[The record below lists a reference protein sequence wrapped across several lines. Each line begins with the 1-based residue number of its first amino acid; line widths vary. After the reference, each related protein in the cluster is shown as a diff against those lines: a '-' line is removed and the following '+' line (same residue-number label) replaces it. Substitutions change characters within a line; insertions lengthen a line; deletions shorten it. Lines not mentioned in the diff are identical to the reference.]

1 MTKKK
6 IRFSI
11 VVWILAVVMA
21 LSVVC
26 AAFTA
31 SYSTDSSGNL
41 SAGTATD
48 TFSPFIDKDKAI
60 ADLRKDMIKSIN
72 KDLIKNIA
80 DYRLSGKVNAIITF
94 SENSLVN
101 EYNEKHSGSSTLE
114 DYLQSSSAKSL
125 AKSMTERQNKAADKL
140 VKAGLVSAVKYGYTA
155 IADGVYVTT
164 TYENLNA
171 IMQFDEVSRIIVSNT
186 YMPAVATENPVNVYD
201 TGIFNSS
208 DVDYTGK
215 GTIVAVLDTGC
226 DYTHTAFTTHK
237 VEQPLYGRNDIARIL
252 PQTVAYGYDNTV
264 EPREVYYGNITNNKI
279 AWGYDYADKD
289 PDVMPFSS
297 EHGTHVAGII
307 GGKDDVITGVAV
319 DAQLAIMKV
328 FSDYKDGAD
337 DGDILAAL
345 EDCVKLGV
353 DAINMSLGT
362 SCGFTR
368 EVDEVRKNEIYD
380 SIEEAGISLVVA
392 ASNDYSSAYGSEFGN
407 TNKTRNPDSA
417 TVGAPSTYNAAM
429 SVASINGNKDKYML
443 ANGNQEVFFLESFNQ
458 SAKEYNF
465 FEMMGITEGVT
476 KTFDYV
482 TVPGYGYAANY
493 IGTDV
498 KGKIALVKRGDISF
512 EEKARFAAENGAVAC
527 IIYNNVFGDIIMTV
541 GNDITIPVVSIGK
554 DDGDILASVN
564 KGKENEGIGT
574 LEFSYSNQA
583 GPFMSDFS
591 SWGPNPDLSLKPEI
605 TAHGGNIYSAVP
617 GGGYDK
623 LSGTSMACPNM
634 CGITVL
640 IRQYVKENF
649 PSLTTTCEVRDL
661 VNQLCMSTATI
672 ALDRKG
678 NPYSPRKQGAG
689 IADIL
694 KATTTDAYLY
704 VDGMGKT
711 KLELGDDPQ
720 RNGVYT
726 MSVNLKNI
734 SDKSVSYT
742 IGNLAMTESVSSSD
756 KDYVAEMAYMLDV
769 SADYNVKGGTLNGG
783 VVTVPAGQT
792 ATVTA
797 TITLSGADKRYI
809 NGNFE
814 NGMYVEGFLTFTNT
828 DDKGVSLNAPFLAFY
843 GDWADAPIFD
853 EDYYMVETEAHNG
866 AIDEE
871 DKIKAD
877 YYATT
882 PLGKYYYDYIIPLG
896 SYMYDMSPDDVA
908 IPATAEHAAI
918 SYYRDCISGVYSV
931 FTGLLRGAKEMNIEI
946 VDTATGKTVWQK
958 TEYNAYKAH
967 FNGAQMPYVCNI
979 DLDMVDFKT
988 NEVFGDNNSHYQ
1000 VTMSAKM
1007 DWDNGERNVNDTY
1020 KFSFY
1025 IDYQAPLIVD
1035 SKFSVEY
1042 DRLGDKDKDKYFVEL
1057 TVYDN
1062 HYAMSLRPVVVYSY
1076 VDENGQTKQTFSS
1089 LAENPL
1095 PVYQE
1100 KRDSKTVV
1108 KVDITDYLDV
1118 IRSSNLPQGI
1128 TFYVDDYAMNS
1139 AIYYIPFPETQCNT
1153 LGFKTEDS
1161 SQGVPTIELKKGETF
1176 DLTTVMYDTA
1186 DENREIDRFYLKN
1199 LTWTSSNPD
1208 VVAVSGGQIEALQNN
1223 EGIVISVKG
1232 ETWDKAKTVRVNIVG
1247 ENAADGSSSQN
1258 TELENI
1264 EFISYD
1270 TVFAYNGDIDRSEIG
1285 RTGGKGFFDGNYT
1298 LNFYPGEQV
1307 KLNYLIE
1314 PWNLDPARYELK
1326 WSSSN
1331 ERVATVDENGVVKG
1345 LAEGRTRVS
1354 LNIIVDG
1361 RQSILQA
1368 RCTVNIKNEFV
1379 IENRELVAYKGLG
1392 GVVEIPDDEGILYIG
1407 SFAFCHYNL
1416 VNDKDVGDD
1425 YDFDDKKEPLRN
1437 NTVTKVIIPAGV
1449 EEIRKF
1455 AFYNCE
1461 VLEEVVLG
1469 EDCDKI
1475 YEYAF
1480 YNNVRLINI
1489 NLDRVKV
1496 ISDYAFYG
1504 CRVLQ
1509 NPGFGINFESVNVLG
1524 NYSFANCVQLTS
1536 ANLTDLRRS
1545 GEGAFYGCSH
1555 LTTVV
1560 LGERAR
1566 LAPQMFAASSLRE
1579 ITVYSDTIPDKA
1591 FYNCTRLTKV
1601 TVVNDLTYL
1610 GTDAFSGC
1618 VQLNS
1623 FTFKKGCEY
1632 IGSAAFYGCAKLS
1645 AIVLPDGITSF
1656 GDNVFGNCASLTTLI
1671 LNANTVIN
1679 EVGALMFNAL
1689 GGTNVAFSAANSN
1702 HYSVKDGI
1710 LFSKDGTELILALT
1724 NKTFDGGIYVLPE
1737 NVKVIADGAFSGNR
1751 NLNVLDASVSQLE
1764 KIGNSAFAYC
1774 ANLTAVKLG
1783 DNAVAIDDRA
1793 FTEAVN
1799 LKNIDL
1805 SKCPSIGEF
1814 AFYNTALTAVTV
1826 GDGATVGYRAFSVG
1840 KSTVLN
1846 ATYTSKLI
1854 NLYLGKNAKIGDY
1867 AFANTAVATVEMP
1880 ADGGVVIGQYAFFNS
1895 SSLVRIDLTKATEL
1909 SAYSF
1914 AMCSKLARV
1923 DLGNIAVIPE
1933 GCFSGCASLVNV
1945 TADNAEKVE
1954 HDAFAQFELV
1964 SGGQQFVYEGPAI
1977 VTIILPKAI
1986 EIGEYAFYGCMD
1998 LETVSLPEV
2007 ETIGEG
2013 AFEFCEKLQNVTFGS
2028 KLSVIN
2034 DGVFYG
2040 CSSLNL
2046 AEFDF
2051 DNITKVGKM
2060 SFLGTQVPE
2069 TLTLPKVE
2077 SIDVQA
2083 FCEAELV
2090 QTSQGLQFVPV
2101 KNPHLKTVNAPELRF
2116 LLENAFYGSGA
2127 LQQFNAPKLEEIGS
2141 MVFVDSLIT
2150 EFEVTDNLRFVDYG
2164 AFTYAEKFE
2173 TFYATVN
2180 GQKVFDVTFS
2190 NVMLDK
2196 GVLYTSTNKG
2206 YMLSSYPAAKTDA
2219 EYAVPEG
2226 VVRIEFLAAY
2236 GNKNITKIVLPQT
2249 LTNIGNMSFYSCD
2262 KLATVEFRSYYAPV
2276 LEGTMSG
2283 ELDILPG
2290 SDLKDRFPGFD
2301 KLYKYDYYYYTQ
2313 LLQLLANPDYKPSF
2327 GVPYPLYYATFV
2339 DFVTS
2344 KKASNLQAV
2353 LPVNSEGYDSAL
2365 YTAYFN
2371 TITKSQFTP
2380 MGGYAIAFINAVNN
2394 LPDVV
2399 DRFAAKSMGDAI
2411 TAYNALQRHTDEL
2424 AAVDKSVVDRYQT
2437 ALSAYNVDVAIN
2449 AINKLVG
2456 IDSTD
2461 RSINLVEKANSAY
2474 NVLSAE
2480 EKDLITNYDK
2490 LVKAN
2495 ADLEKAIK
2503 ERNEELEAERKKA
2516 AQAAI
2521 DAIDAIGE
2529 VSSAQS
2535 CFDRLSQAL
2544 NVFNALTTEEKAY
2557 VTNSD
2562 KLQAAVTSYNTL
2574 VKTINTVNAEV
2585 TKTATNVTLQVA
2597 GILSLLA
2604 IVAVALKNLLGGKL

>member
-11 VVWILAVVMA
+11 VVWILAVVMV
-21 LSVVC
+21 LSVIC
-26 AAFTA
+26 AAFTT

-101 EYNEKHSGSSTLE
+101 EYNEKHSGSTTLE

-186 YMPAVATENPVNVYD
+186 YLPAVATENPVNVYD

-237 VEQPLYGRNDIARIL
+237 VEQPLYDRNDIARIL

-554 DDGDILASVN
+554 DDGDILAAVN
-564 KGKENEGIGT
+564 KGKENEGVGT

-649 PSLTTTCEVRDL
+649 PSLTTCEVRDL

-828 DDKGVSLNAPFLAFY
+828 DGEGVSLNAPFLAFY

-896 SYMYDMSPDDVA
+896 SYLYDMSPADGAAYLTDIALNSAERFDKPANPVKEGYDFVCWTLNGEEYRWTKADTTETYYGTMPGGTNTLVA
-908 IPATAEHAAI
+908 VWELNHENRVALKEELTAAMTAYAREKGVEVPLNDMDKPATDTEAKIRKIYADVIEIIDYKAAVLDEVNAYAQRFNITLTASETFALRDAKDKAAADEQKALLKSLVDIRALAAVKADAKAAI
-918 SYYRDCISGVYSV
+918 E
-931 FTGLLRGAKEMNIEI
+931 AA
-946 VDTATGKTVWQK
+946 AT
-958 TEYNAYKAH
+958 
-967 FNGAQMPYVCNI
+967 
-979 DLDMVDFKT
+979 
-988 NEVFGDNNSHYQ
+988 
-1000 VTMSAKM
+1000 
-1007 DWDNGERNVNDTY
+1007 
-1020 KFSFY
+1020 
-1025 IDYQAPLIVD
+1025 
-1035 SKFSVEY
+1035 
-1042 DRLGDKDKDKYFVEL
+1042 
-1057 TVYDN
+1057 
-1062 HYAMSLRPVVVYSY
+1062 
-1076 VDENGQTKQTFSS
+1076 
-1089 LAENPL
+1089 
-1095 PVYQE
+1095 
-1100 KRDSKTVV
+1100 
-1108 KVDITDYLDV
+1108 
-1118 IRSSNLPQGI
+1118 
-1128 TFYVDDYAMNS
+1128 
-1139 AIYYIPFPETQCNT
+1139 
-1153 LGFKTEDS
+1153 
-1161 SQGVPTIELKKGETF
+1161 
-1176 DLTTVMYDTA
+1176 
-1186 DENREIDRFYLKN
+1186 
-1199 LTWTSSNPD
+1199 
-1208 VVAVSGGQIEALQNN
+1208 
-1223 EGIVISVKG
+1223 
-1232 ETWDKAKTVRVNIVG
+1232 
-1247 ENAADGSSSQN
+1247 
-1258 TELENI
+1258 
-1264 EFISYD
+1264 
-1270 TVFAYNGDIDRSEIG
+1270 
-1285 RTGGKGFFDGNYT
+1285 
-1298 LNFYPGEQV
+1298 
-1307 KLNYLIE
+1307 
-1314 PWNLDPARYELK
+1314 
-1326 WSSSN
+1326 
-1331 ERVATVDENGVVKG
+1331 ENGVEAPDVNAQIDEAATIDEVNEIKAAA
-1345 LAEGRTRVS
+1345 LAEIA
-1354 LNIIVDG
+1354 LN
-1361 RQSILQA
+1361 
-1368 RCTVNIKNEFV
+1368 
-1379 IENRELVAYKGLG
+1379 
-1392 GVVEIPDDEGILYIG
+1392 
-1407 SFAFCHYNL
+1407 
-1416 VNDKDVGDD
+1416 
-1425 YDFDDKKEPLRN
+1425 
-1437 NTVTKVIIPAGV
+1437 
-1449 EEIRKF
+1449 
-1455 AFYNCE
+1455 
-1461 VLEEVVLG
+1461 
-1469 EDCDKI
+1469 
-1475 YEYAF
+1475 
-1480 YNNVRLINI
+1480 
-1489 NLDRVKV
+1489 
-1496 ISDYAFYG
+1496 
-1504 CRVLQ
+1504 
-1509 NPGFGINFESVNVLG
+1509 
-1524 NYSFANCVQLTS
+1524 
-1536 ANLTDLRRS
+1536 
-1545 GEGAFYGCSH
+1545 
-1555 LTTVV
+1555 
-1560 LGERAR
+1560 
-1566 LAPQMFAASSLRE
+1566 
-1579 ITVYSDTIPDKA
+1579 KA
-1591 FYNCTRLTKV
+1591 KA
-1601 TVVNDLTYL
+1601 
-1610 GTDAFSGC
+1610 DA
-1618 VQLNS
+1618 
-1623 FTFKKGCEY
+1623 
-1632 IGSAAFYGCAKLS
+1632 
-1645 AIVLPDGITSF
+1645 
-1656 GDNVFGNCASLTTLI
+1656 
-1671 LNANTVIN
+1671 
-1679 EVGALMFNAL
+1679 
-1689 GGTNVAFSAANSN
+1689 
-1702 HYSVKDGI
+1702 
-1710 LFSKDGTELILALT
+1710 
-1724 NKTFDGGIYVLPE
+1724 
-1737 NVKVIADGAFSGNR
+1737 
-1751 NLNVLDASVSQLE
+1751 
-1764 KIGNSAFAYC
+1764 
-1774 ANLTAVKLG
+1774 
-1783 DNAVAIDDRA
+1783 
-1793 FTEAVN
+1793 
-1799 LKNIDL
+1799 
-1805 SKCPSIGEF
+1805 
-1814 AFYNTALTAVTV
+1814 
-1826 GDGATVGYRAFSVG
+1826 
-1840 KSTVLN
+1840 
-1846 ATYTSKLI
+1846 
-1854 NLYLGKNAKIGDY
+1854 
-1867 AFANTAVATVEMP
+1867 
-1880 ADGGVVIGQYAFFNS
+1880 
-1895 SSLVRIDLTKATEL
+1895 KAEL
-1909 SAYSF
+1909 SAY
-1914 AMCSKLARV
+1914 AAEKKVTA
-1923 DLGNIAVIPE
+1923 P
-1933 GCFSGCASLVNV
+1933 ASLAEAIDKAATKQAVAEAL
-1945 TADNAEKVE
+1945 TAGKAEI
-1954 HDAFAQFELV
+1954 DRLA
-1964 SGGQQFVYEGPAI
+1964 G
-1977 VTIILPKAI
+1977 
-1986 EIGEYAFYGCMD
+1986 
-1998 LETVSLPEV
+1998 SLTPDPDED
-2007 ETIGEG
+2007 
-2013 AFEFCEKLQNVTFGS
+2013 K
-2028 KLSVIN
+2028 
-2034 DGVFYG
+2034 
-2040 CSSLNL
+2040 
-2046 AEFDF
+2046 
-2051 DNITKVGKM
+2051 
-2060 SFLGTQVPE
+2060 
-2069 TLTLPKVE
+2069 
-2077 SIDVQA
+2077 
-2083 FCEAELV
+2083 
-2090 QTSQGLQFVPV
+2090 
-2101 KNPHLKTVNAPELRF
+2101 
-2116 LLENAFYGSGA
+2116 
-2127 LQQFNAPKLEEIGS
+2127 
-2141 MVFVDSLIT
+2141 
-2150 EFEVTDNLRFVDYG
+2150 EVT
-2164 AFTYAEKFE
+2164 
-2173 TFYATVN
+2173 
-2180 GQKVFDVTFS
+2180 Q
-2190 NVMLDK
+2190 
-2196 GVLYTSTNKG
+2196 
-2206 YMLSSYPAAKTDA
+2206 AKA
-2219 EYAVPEG
+2219 
-2226 VVRIEFLAAY
+2226 
-2236 GNKNITKIVLPQT
+2236 
-2249 LTNIGNMSFYSCD
+2249 
-2262 KLATVEFRSYYAPV
+2262 
-2276 LEGTMSG
+2276 
-2283 ELDILPG
+2283 
-2290 SDLKDRFPGFD
+2290 
-2301 KLYKYDYYYYTQ
+2301 
-2313 LLQLLANPDYKPSF
+2313 
-2327 GVPYPLYYATFV
+2327 
-2339 DFVTS
+2339 
-2344 KKASNLQAV
+2344 
-2353 LPVNSEGYDSAL
+2353 
-2365 YTAYFN
+2365 
-2371 TITKSQFTP
+2371 
-2380 MGGYAIAFINAVNN
+2380 
-2394 LPDVV
+2394 
-2399 DRFAAKSMGDAI
+2399 AI
-2411 TAYNALQRHTDEL
+2411 TAAVNASGVKDALDKIAKAKAAIEEL
-2424 AAVDKSVVDRYQT
+2424 T
-2437 ALSAYNVDVAIN
+2437 AEQKAQLDLTAFNAKVAE
-2449 AINKLVG
+2449 
-2456 IDSTD
+2456 
-2461 RSINLVEKANSAY
+2461 VEAKVNGA
-2474 NVLSAE
+2474 
-2480 EKDLITNYDK
+2480 K
-2490 LVKAN
+2490 
-2495 ADLEKAIK
+2495 ADLEGA
-2503 ERNEELEAERKKA
+2503 RKVANSVVFSVTA
-2516 AQAAI
+2516 ATAMLAFAAWI
-2521 DAIDAIGE
+2521 AKRRT
-2529 VSSAQS
+2529 
-2535 CFDRLSQAL
+2535 F
-2544 NVFNALTTEEKAY
+2544 
-2557 VTNSD
+2557 
-2562 KLQAAVTSYNTL
+2562 
-2574 VKTINTVNAEV
+2574 
-2585 TKTATNVTLQVA
+2585 
-2597 GILSLLA
+2597 
-2604 IVAVALKNLLGGKL
+2604 